1 MASSDFYIADNSDME
16 NKKLEAARNHY
27 NSGDY
32 QAALKLYLSLLNTN
46 ISYKLYHRI
55 GKCYYKMGDFKS
67 AEEFFTKSIGLE
79 GEENPSYFYLGN
91 ICYKKEDL
99 KNAIYNWC
107 CSFAYKPDDELV
119 LMNLA
124 TSYFSKGMKFQSVYY
139 YEKFLKYAKE
149 KGDAYKAI
157 KLSIAKCNQI
167 GAEFLQKAK
176 HSLYRKDRKSA
187 IELLNF
193 AVKNQPVNYDI
204 NYLLG
209 STYMDENDSMHALIY
224 LKQAYCIDP
233 KSLDVLQKL
242 ASVYI
247 NIGDYTAAYCTMRR
261 LLPLVLHNQPEYLK
275 TMKIIKELDSTFDE
289 LSYQGHLEWGDRY
302 YEENNYHL
310 ALFEYENCSIMKD
323 SAREE
328 LSEKILKLKSFINP
342 EENVVKTSLERGKKL
357 LEKNDIKNANKYFTK
372 VMLLSGEDSS
382 EYKIAKSKLTNV

>member
-1 MASSDFYIADNSDME
+1 MASSEYYIADNSDME

-27 NSGDY
+27 MTGDY

-46 ISYKLYHRI
+46 ISFKLYHRI
-55 GKCYYKMGDFKS
+55 GKCYYKMGS
-67 AEEFFTKSIGLE
+67 LNQAEEYFQKSIGLE
-79 GEENPSYFYLGN
+79 AVENPSYFYLGN
-91 ICYKKEDL
+91 IYYKKEDL

-107 CSFAYKPDDELV
+107 CSFAYKPEDTNV
-119 LMNLA
+119 SMNLA

-139 YEKFLKYAKE
+139 YEKFLKYSKE
-149 KGDAYKAI
+149 KNDAYKAI
-157 KLSIAKCNQI
+157 KTSIDKCNQI

-176 HSLYRKDRKSA
+176 HSLYRKDNKSA
-187 IELLNF
+187 IEFLNF

-209 STYMDENDSMHALIY
+209 TTYMQENDNMHALIY
-224 LKQAYCIDP
+224 LKQAYCVDT

-275 TMKIIKELDSTFDE
+275 TMKVIKELDSSFDE
-289 LSYQGHLEWGDRY
+289 LSFQGHLEWGDRY

-310 ALFEYENCSIMKD
+310 ALFEYENCSIMKETMQ
-323 SAREE
+323 EE
-328 LSEKILKLKSFINP
+328 LSDKIELLKSFINP
-342 EENVVKTSLERGKKL
+342 EEKIITMC
-357 LEKNDIKNANKYFTK
+357 LEKGRKSLASGDTKISDKYFSK
-372 VMLLSGEDSS
+372 VLTLASTDSS
-382 EYKIAKSKLTNV
+382 EYKLAKSKITHV

>member
-27 NSGDY
+27 MTGDY
-32 QAALKLYLSLLNTN
+32 QAALKLYISLLNTN

-55 GKCYYKMGDFKS
+55 GKCYFKMGDLTS
-67 AEEFFTKSIGLE
+67 AEEYFQKSIGLE
-79 GEENPSYFYLGN
+79 KFENPSYFYLGN
-91 ICYKKEDL
+91 IYYRKEDL
-99 KNAIYNWC
+99 KNAIYYWC
-107 CSFAYKPDDELV
+107 CSFAYKPEDETIS
-119 LMNLA
+119 MNLA

-139 YEKFLKYAKE
+139 YEKFLKYSKE

-157 KLSIAKCNQI
+157 KMSIDKCNQI

-176 HSLYRKDRKSA
+176 HALYRKDNKSA
-187 IELLNF
+187 LEFLTF
-193 AVKNQPVNYDI
+193 AVKNQPASYDI

-209 STYMDENDSMHALIY
+209 STYMTVNDNMHALIY
-224 LKQAYCIDP
+224 LKQAYCMDS

-275 TMKIIKELDSTFDE
+275 TMKVIKELDASFDE
-289 LSYQGHLEWGDRY
+289 LSFQGHLEWADRY

-310 ALFEYENCSIMKD
+310 ALFEYENCSIMKEGIY
-323 SAREE
+323 EE
-328 LSEKILKLKSFINP
+328 LSDKIERLKSFINP
-342 EENVVKTSLERGKKL
+342 EEKIIKSSLEKGRKL
-357 LEKNDIKNANKYFTK
+357 YEENNYKAANKYFSK
-372 VMLLSGEDSS
+372 VMTLSRDDSS
-382 EYKIAKSKLTNV
+382 EYKLAKSKIVNV